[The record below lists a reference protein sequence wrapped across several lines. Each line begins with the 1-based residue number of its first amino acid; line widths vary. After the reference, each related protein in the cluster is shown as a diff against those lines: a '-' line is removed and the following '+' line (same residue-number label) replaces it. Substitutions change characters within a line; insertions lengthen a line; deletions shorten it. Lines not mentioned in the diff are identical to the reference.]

1 MTGNSE
7 KTAKASKKPRG
18 KPFAPGQS
26 GNPSGRPKTTP
37 EQQDALAAIRA
48 LAPNAAEVLSNIM
61 SDEKAAPAARL
72 KAAEIV
78 LERTYGKAEAP
89 VRVEDTRETTLG
101 SIRAEVEKIKAAVAG
116 E

>member
-7 KTAKASKKPRG
+7 KTAKVSKKPRG
-18 KPFAPGQS
+18 KPFAKGQS

-48 LAPNAAEVLSNIM
+48 LAPSAPAVLLAIMNDERAA
-61 SDEKAAPAARL
+61 AAARL
-72 KAAEIV
+72 RAVEIV
-78 LERTYGKAEAP
+78 LERTYGKAEASL
-89 VRVEDTRETTLG
+89 RVDDGREVTLNN
-101 SIRAEVEKIKAAVAG
+101 IRAEVEKIKAAVSG